1 MLSFNFRREL
11 HKLPDA
17 ELARRLEATI
27 YELER
32 LHPLGAG
39 KDWSW
44 PLSFSRLSRSAIRHP
59 WGLKAGLLL
68 CLIAGPQA
76 VFFVPAWLAAG
87 GKQRQRALRPLRA
100 YLLKCEVQ
108 DLMDEV
114 ERRVAKRKGRS

>member
-1 MLSFNFRREL
+1 MLSFNEL

-17 ELARRLEATI
+17 ERAPRLEATL
-27 YELER
+27 YEFEG
-32 LHPLGAG
+32 LHPLGPG

-59 WGLKAGLLL
+59 WAYKLKAGLLL

-87 GKQRQRALRPLRA
+87 GRERQRR
-100 YLLKCEVQ
+100 C
-108 DLMDEV
+108 D
-114 ERRVAKRKGRS
+114 RSARIC